1 MQALSGI
8 IGRKEYVGFAKSGV
22 KARSLTAEQP
32 WKLANLSAVGVRGIS
47 RVAVKC
53 VDMTKNTCGESALLG
68 RNCR

>member
-8 IGRKEYVGFAKSGV
+8 IGRKAYVGGLPSLGFKS
-22 KARSLTAEQP
+22 RSLTAEQP
-32 WKLANLSAVGVRGIS
+32 WKLADLSAVGVRGIS

-68 RNCR
+68 RN